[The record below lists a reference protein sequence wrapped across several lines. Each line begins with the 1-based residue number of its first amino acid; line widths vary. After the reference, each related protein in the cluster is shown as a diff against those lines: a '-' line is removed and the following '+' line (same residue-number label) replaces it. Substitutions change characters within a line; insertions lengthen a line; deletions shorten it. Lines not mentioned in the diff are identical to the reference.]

1 MIIGII
7 FGLNNKR
14 TGIELYSKVKKVLI
28 TRKTYTL
35 LIVLPLLLLSGITL
49 NSCSTKKNTWT
60 RRAYHN
66 VTCHY
71 NVYWNGLM
79 SLEEGEVLQHEKIKD
94 NYKTIL
100 LVYNYGTKAD
110 AKTLFPKMDRT
121 IKKSSIAIQKHS
133 MYFGGKEQVKWV
145 AQSYLMMGKAHFYKQ
160 DFIPARR
167 VFDYVYNEYKNKP
180 IRYEGL
186 LWLAKTY
193 IQMERPAKA
202 EATLNLLTSKMD
214 EDIFP
219 TKVYNELPLVEA
231 DFYLSQKNYAAAYP
245 FLERALEI
253 NKNRF
258 LTNRV
263 LFILGQIN
271 QKDGDFQRATR
282 YYSKLIK
289 RNPDYELAFNARLN
303 LAQSYDSKTGNSK
316 TITRL
321 LMKMIKETKN
331 EQFLDQ
337 IYYALADVALKDN
350 NDTLAINYLRK
361 SVASSVNNNYQKT
374 ISSLKVA
381 DLFFKETEYRFAKLY
396 YDTAMLALP
405 ADFPDYFKIK
415 ERAGILSNIVSEHE
429 VVKEQ
434 DSLQTLAK
442 MSPDERNAIIDA
454 AIKKYTIAEEERKK
468 REEEEKEAKEA
479 EQIAMQNGIQTG
491 MNRRGGPGGPPS
503 LGAGNGKWYFYNPQ
517 ALSKGYSEFVRKWG
531 KRQLTDNWRLSD
543 KRQMMLDSDNDMEAE
558 TAKTDSSVSDTTSAK
573 SSKATPYDREFYLE
587 GLPKTKADFE
597 ASDRMILEA
606 YYKLGSLYK
615 ESLHDTSRAIEVYN
629 QLIKRFPENK
639 YELESWFALYQLYT
653 GRNEVPEVAKY
664 KNLILTKYPESDFA
678 KVIIDPDYFV
688 KLAQKKGQIVKLYD
702 RTYKAF
708 EREQYFRVL
717 SFANKAIEEYP
728 DNKSLMPRFLYLR
741 AISLGKATTV
751 DSMYAE
757 MKAMVA
763 AYPQSEV
770 TPQAKQI
777 LKTLRAEYG
786 FDGGVKGE
794 KDKGA
799 KKVTK
804 YKAQNKVPFFVI
816 LAVDGKKV
824 KINPLKVRISDFDK
838 KYFRLRKLRIK
849 SLQLDNQRV
858 LITIGN
864 FSNKNDALNYY
875 RAIKNDEYVLSGL
888 NKDDYKIFPISTK
901 NYPIMYRDND
911 VKGYMEFMKE
921 NYTLE

>member
-1 MIIGII
+1 MIG
-7 FGLNNKR
+7 
-14 TGIELYSKVKKVLI
+14 
-28 TRKTYTL
+28 RKTYTL
-35 LIVLPLLLLSGITL
+35 LFVLFLLLAGITL

-100 LVYNYGTKAD
+100 KVYNYGTKAD

-121 IKKSSIAIQKHS
+121 IEKASIAIQKHS

-145 AQSYLMMGKAHFYKQ
+145 AQSYLMMGIAHFYKQ
-160 DFIPARR
+160 DYIPARR
-167 VFDYVYNEYKNKP
+167 VFDYVYNEYKDNP

-202 EATLNLLTSKMD
+202 EATLNLLTSKTD
-214 EDIFP
+214 DDIFP

-245 FLERALEI
+245 FLERALEL

-258 LTNRV
+258 FTNRV

-316 TITRL
+316 AITKL
-321 LMKMIKETKN
+321 LMKMTKESKN
-331 EQFLDQ
+331 KEFLDQ

-350 NDTLAINYLRK
+350 NDTLAVNYLRK
-361 SVASSVNNNYQKT
+361 SVASSINNNYQKT
-374 ISSLKVA
+374 VSSLKVA
-381 DLFFKETEYRFAKLY
+381 DLYFKETEYKFSKLY
-396 YDTAMLALP
+396 YDTAMMALP
-405 ADFPDYFKIK
+405 ADFPNYFQIK
-415 ERAGILSNIVSEHE
+415 ERAEILTGIVEQHQTI
-429 VVKEQ
+429 KEQ
-434 DSLQTLAK
+434 DSLQTLAR
-442 MSPDERNAIIDA
+442 MSPEERNAIIDA
-454 AIKKYTIAEEERKK
+454 AIERYKVAEEERIK

-479 EQIAMQNGIQTG
+479 EQIALKNGMQPG
-491 MNRRGGPGGPPS
+491 MGMGRRSGPGGPPS

-531 KRQLTDNWRLSD
+531 KRRLTDNWRLSD
-543 KRQMMLDSDNDMEAE
+543 KRQMMLETDDLNGE
-558 TAKTDSSVSDTTSAK
+558 TARADSTISDSISKA
-573 SSKATPYDREFYLE
+573 SSKTTPYDREFYLN
-587 GLPKTKADFE
+587 GLPKTDADFE
-597 ASDRMILEA
+597 ASDKMILEA
-606 YYKLGSLYK
+606 YHKLGNLYK
-615 ESLHDTSRAIEVYN
+615 ESLHDTASAISVYN
-629 QLIKRFPENK
+629 ELLKRFPDNK
-639 YELESWFALYQLYT
+639 YELESWFALYQLYSGKGEASET
-653 GRNEVPEVAKY
+653 AKY
-664 KNLILTKYPESDFA
+664 KNLILTKYPDSDFA

-741 AISLGKATTV
+741 AIALGKATTA
-751 DSMYAE
+751 DSMYTE
-757 MKAMVA
+757 MKALVA

-786 FDGGVKGE
+786 FDGGVKAE
-794 KDKGA
+794 KGKKA
-799 KKVTK
+799 KKNVK
-804 YKAQNKVPFFVI
+804 YKVLKKIPFFVI
-816 LAVDGKKV
+816 LAVDGNKV

-864 FSNKNDALNYY
+864 FSNKNDAANYY

-888 NKDDYKIFPISTK
+888 SKDDYQIFPISTK
-901 NYPIMYRDND
+901 NYPIMYRDKD
-911 VKGYMEFMKE
+911 VKGYLEFMKE
-921 NYTLE
+921 NYNFE

>member
-1 MIIGII
+1 MPG
-7 FGLNNKR
+7 K
-14 TGIELYSKVKKVLI
+14 
-28 TRKTYTL
+28 KTYTL
-35 LIVLPLLLLSGITL
+35 YISLSLLLLAGTVF

-79 SLEEGEVLQHEKIKD
+79 SLEEGKVLQHDKIKD

-100 LVYNYGTKAD
+100 RVYNYGTKAD

-121 IKKSSIAIQKHS
+121 IEKASIAIQKHS

-145 AQSYLMMGKAHFYKQ
+145 AQSYLMMGIAHFYKQ
-160 DFIPARR
+160 DYIPARR
-167 VFDYVYNEYKNKP
+167 VFDYVYNEYKDNP

-214 EDIFP
+214 KDNFP
-219 TKVYNELPLVEA
+219 SKVYNELPLVEA
-231 DFYLSQKNYAAAYP
+231 DFFLSQQNYNAAYP
-245 FLERALEI
+245 FLERAVEI
-253 NKNRF
+253 NKSRF
-258 LTNRV
+258 LVNRA

-271 QKDGDFQRATR
+271 QKEGDFQRATK
-282 YYSKLIK
+282 YYSRLIK

-316 TITRL
+316 AITRL
-321 LMKMIKETKN
+321 LMKMTKESKN
-331 EQFLDQ
+331 KEFLDQ
-337 IYYALADVALKDN
+337 IYYALADVALKDK

-361 SVASSVNNNYQKT
+361 SVASSMSNNYQKT
-374 ISSLKVA
+374 ISSLKA
-381 DLFFKETEYRFAKLY
+381 AELFFEETEYKFAKLY
-396 YDTAMLALP
+396 YDTALMALP
-405 ADFPDYFKIK
+405 ADFPNYFKIK
-415 ERAGILSNIVSEHE
+415 ERAGILSNIVTEHQTI
-429 VVKEQ
+429 KEQ

-454 AIKKYTIAEEERKK
+454 VIEKYKIAEEERKK

-479 EQIAMQNGIQTG
+479 EQIAMKNGIQTG

-543 KRQMMLDSDNDMEAE
+543 KRQMLTGSDDLTGEVAR
-558 TAKTDSSVSDTTSAK
+558 TDSTTSDTATMA
-573 SSKATPYDREFYLE
+573 SSKATPYDREFYLN
-587 GLPKTKADFE
+587 GLPKTEADFK
-597 ASDRMILEA
+597 ASDQMILEA
-606 YYKLGSLYK
+606 YRKLGELYK
-615 ESLHDTSRAIEVYN
+615 ESLRDTAAAITIYN
-629 QLIKRFPENK
+629 EMLQRFPGNK
-639 YELESWFALYQLYT
+639 YELEAWFALYQLYSEKNNASET
-653 GRNEVPEVAKY
+653 EKY
-664 KNLILTKYPESDFA
+664 KNLILSKYPDSDFA
-678 KVIIDPDYFV
+678 KVIIDPQYFV
-688 KLAQKKGQIVKLYD
+688 KLAQKKGQVVKLYS

-728 DNKSLMPRFLYLR
+728 DNESLIPRFLYMR
-741 AISLGKATTV
+741 AIALGKATTV
-751 DSMYAE
+751 DSMYTE
-757 MKAMVA
+757 MKALVA

-786 FDGGVKGE
+786 FDGGAKEGDG
-794 KDKGA
+794 KKT

-804 YKAQNKVPFFVI
+804 YKVLKKIPFFVI
-816 LAVDGKKV
+816 LAVNGNNI

-864 FSNKNDALNYY
+864 FSNKNDAANYY

-901 NYPIMYRDND
+901 NYPIMYRDKD
-911 VKGYMEFMKE
+911 VKGYLEFMKE
-921 NYTLE
+921 NYDFK